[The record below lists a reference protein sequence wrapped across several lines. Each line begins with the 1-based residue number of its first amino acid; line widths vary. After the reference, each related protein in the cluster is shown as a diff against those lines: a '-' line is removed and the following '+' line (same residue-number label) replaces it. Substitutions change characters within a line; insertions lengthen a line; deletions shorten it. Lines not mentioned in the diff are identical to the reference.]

1 MKIYVNLHIKLG
13 ESRGEVW
20 RAVHCRGFVYPRG
33 DRSQSPIT
41 ATQKWSYRRSCRW
54 KPQRRLCTPKSFRIF
69 FAKDWVTNVDAALH
83 FPFNFISGSW
93 LQIPDLVWSHQSL
106 HRAAVTSHE
115 PTFSI
120 PLQLSILL
128 TLQPVHVLSA
138 PLSCPAECLPCVTP
152 QRERVTWI
160 SRLHILAWSVLLGAN
175 THQSLLLGFP
185 LLCDCSNLQVML
197 YNPVIPELLQGILS
211 HKSLSNSRFCSF
223 SSFSLPLS
231 PTTPFPF
238 LWFLSSLSCFYR
250 KPQPNPSRGFI
261 IHSAISALFPG
272 KLGLVFS
279 LSILSK
285 YLIAS
290 QLQIWRKPLNFS
302 LSLHCPVACQNNL
315 KKKWLYE
322 IGSLHYWNPDWP
334 VQLSRG

>member
-1 MKIYVNLHIKLG
+1 MVRCGELYIAEDLFIPEVTEARVPSLPHRNDPTGDHADGNLREDSAPQSPSGYSLPKIESLMSMQPFIFHLISFLGAGCKSLTLCGPIRACTGQQLRAMSPRFPSHYSWAFYWLYSLFMSFLHPSPVLL
-13 ESRGEVW
+13 SACLVS
-20 RAVHCRGFVYPRG
+20 HPRG
-33 DRSQSPIT
+33 I
-41 ATQKWSYRRSCRW
+41 
-54 KPQRRLCTPKSFRIF
+54 
-69 FAKDWVTNVDAALH
+69 V
-83 FPFNFISGSW
+83 
-93 LQIPDLVWSHQSL
+93 
-106 HRAAVTSHE
+106 
-115 PTFSI
+115 
-120 PLQLSILL
+120 
-128 TLQPVHVLSA
+128 
-138 PLSCPAECLPCVTP
+138 
-152 QRERVTWI
+152 
-160 SRLHILAWSVLLGAN
+160 RLHILAWSVLLGAN

-322 IGSLHYWNPDWP
+322 IDSLHYWNPDWP